1 LRGGG
6 GPPRDPSGNI
16 ALKGGIMQDVT
27 DSQALEQLFGADE
40 AILFKH
46 NTTCPISAMA
56 HEQMTDFEQRHP
68 EAPINIIDIHASR
81 DLSDSIEERTG
92 ITHESPQVIL
102 LRQGKPVFHESRME
116 IRADALEQH
125 LGGAANG

>member
-1 LRGGG
+1 
-6 GPPRDPSGNI
+6 
-16 ALKGGIMQDVT
+16 MQDVT

-40 AILFKH
+40 TILFKH

-68 EAPINIIDIHASR
+68 EAPVNIIDIHASR
-81 DLSDSIEERTG
+81 DLSDAIEERTG

-125 LGGAANG
+125 LGGASNG

>member
-1 LRGGG
+1 
-6 GPPRDPSGNI
+6 
-16 ALKGGIMQDVT
+16 MQAVT
-27 DSQALEQLFGADE
+27 DTQSLEQLFSADE

-56 HEQMTDFEQRHP
+56 HEQMEDFERRHP
-68 EAPINIIDIHASR
+68 DAPVNIIDIHAAR
-81 DLSDSIEERTG
+81 ALSDSIEERTG

-116 IRADALEQH
+116 IRADDLEQH
-125 LGGAANG
+125 LASNG

>member
-1 LRGGG
+1 
-6 GPPRDPSGNI
+6 
-16 ALKGGIMQDVT
+16 MQDVT

-81 DLSDSIEERTG
+81 DLSDAIEERTG

-102 LRQGKPVFHESRME
+102 LREGRVRWS
-116 IRADALEQH
+116 
-125 LGGAANG
+125 AAHAHVTAAAIAEACEAHARDHATRDPSPA

>member
-1 LRGGG
+1 
-6 GPPRDPSGNI
+6 
-16 ALKGGIMQDVT
+16 MQDVT
-27 DSQALEQLFGADE
+27 DTQALEQLFGADE

-56 HEQMTDFEQRHP
+56 HEQMESFEQRHP
-68 EAPINIIDIHASR
+68 DAPVHLIDIHASR

-102 LRQGKPVFHESRME
+102 LRGGKPVFHESRME
-116 IRADALEQH
+116 IRAEDLEQH
-125 LGGAANG
+125 LAGA